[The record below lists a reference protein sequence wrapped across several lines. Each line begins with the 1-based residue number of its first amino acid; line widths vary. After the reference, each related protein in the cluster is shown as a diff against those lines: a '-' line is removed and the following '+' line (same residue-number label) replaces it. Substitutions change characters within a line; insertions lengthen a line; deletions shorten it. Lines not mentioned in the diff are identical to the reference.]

1 MRSGTW
7 SAFEGEE
14 LRGKTLGIVGTG
26 AVGAELCRIAAG
38 FGMNCI
44 AWNRSSVVSSLSC
57 KEVPLKQVFRD
68 ADAVSLHIAF
78 SDTMNKMVGAPFL
91 QLMKPG
97 AILVNT
103 ARGSVVDDV
112 ALVEALKTGPL
123 GHAALDV
130 YTVEPLKSG
139 SPLRSMQNDTLSAH
153 AAWKTPDAED
163 RLMERGLEILQDD
176 IASL

>member
-1 MRSGTW
+1 MSAARRLSQMDREMRSGTW
-7 SAFEGEE
+7 SAFEGVE

-26 AVGAELCRIAAG
+26 AVGAHLCRIAAG
-38 FGMNCI
+38 FEMNCI
-44 AWNRSSVVSSLSC
+44 AWNRSGGASSLPY

-78 SDTMNKMVGAPFL
+78 SDTTNKMIGAPFL
-91 QLMKPG
+91 LSIKTG

-112 ALVEALKTGPL
+112 ALVEALKTVPL
-123 GHAALDV
+123 GHAAIDV

-153 AAWKTPDAED
+153 AA
-163 RLMERGLEILQDD
+163 
-176 IASL
+176 

>member
-1 MRSGTW
+1 
-7 SAFEGEE
+7 
-14 LRGKTLGIVGTG
+14 
-26 AVGAELCRIAAG
+26 
-38 FGMNCI
+38 
-44 AWNRSSVVSSLSC
+44 
-57 KEVPLKQVFRD
+57 
-68 ADAVSLHIAF
+68 
-78 SDTMNKMVGAPFL
+78 MNKMLGAPFL